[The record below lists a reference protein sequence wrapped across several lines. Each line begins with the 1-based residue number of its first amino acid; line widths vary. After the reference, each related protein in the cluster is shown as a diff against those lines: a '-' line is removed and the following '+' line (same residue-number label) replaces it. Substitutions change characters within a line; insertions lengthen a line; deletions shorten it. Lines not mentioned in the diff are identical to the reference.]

1 MMKEITYY
9 VGADDVRKNINRIKA
24 MYESGELNSK
34 AGDFYDIKVSIKRNR
49 SIVIRDGRVTFYGF
63 DDMDGEE
70 ARRYLERKE
79 GNEREIRKLTFNNG
93 IKKYI

>member
-1 MMKEITYY
+1 MKEITYY
-9 VGADDVRKNINRIKA
+9 VGADDIRENMDKIKA

-34 AGDFYDIKVSIKRNR
+34 AADFYDIKISIKRNR
-49 SIVIRDGRVTFYGF
+49 SIVIRNGRVTFYGY
-63 DDMDGEE
+63 DDMDGEK

-79 GNEREIRKLTFNNG
+79 GDEREIRKLRFNNG